1 MTWNTNLAIFDLDHT
16 LLAADSSESWAAEMQ
31 RLGWIKDNDF
41 WTRHREMMDTYNHAD
56 LDMEAYLALNL
67 SPLIGRQ
74 ITQVE
79 QAARAFVRDELM
91 PLIYPEARELV
102 ESHRA
107 SGDHLLM
114 ISASESFLVMP
125 IAQALHF
132 DGVIG
137 IDVELE
143 HGCLTGRP
151 ELPLSYQAGK
161 ITHLQAYLSRQAMKP
176 GKTCFYSDSH
186 NDLPLLLEVD
196 EPRPT
201 NPNQHLLQ
209 EAISR
214 GWSCLQLQPPIK
226 DISIDL
232 DRHITQVI

>member
-1 MTWNTNLAIFDLDHT
+1 MTLNTDLAVFDLDHT

-31 RLGWIKDNDF
+31 RLGWIRDSDF
-41 WTRHREMMDTYNHAD
+41 WPRHRAMMDTYNHAD

-74 ITQVE
+74 LCQVE
-79 QAARAFVRDELM
+79 QAARAFVRDELL
-91 PLIYPEARELV
+91 PLIYPEARALI

-107 SGDHLLM
+107 AGDHLLM
-114 ISASESFLVMP
+114 ISASESFLVTP

-143 HGCLTGRP
+143 QGCLTGRP
-151 ELPLSYQAGK
+151 LLPLSYQAGK
-161 ITHLQAYLSRQAMKP
+161 ITHLQAYLDRLGIVPAR
-176 GKTCFYSDSH
+176 TLFYSDSH
-186 NDLPLLLEVD
+186 NDLPLLLQVD

-201 NPNQHLLQ
+201 NPNTRLRE
-209 EAISR
+209 EAVVR
-214 GWSCLQLQPPIK
+214 GWPCLQMQTPIK
-226 DISIDL
+226 EPTLDL
-232 DRHITQVI
+232 DRRNTQVL